1 MKSKILLMVC
11 ALSFFVFGCTKKKTD
26 NAAEIVTVTEDCGVV
41 NDTAFLDSAFLFIP
55 ETKSDVLIHGID
67 RVIEDGNRFLILDV
81 QMKRVFCFDK
91 SGKHQFTIHA
101 VGSGP
106 GEYVNLFDIAIDRK
120 EERLLLLTYPPAIH
134 YYTLDGTYERTLPL
148 DGMCKSLAVTDEY
161 IYLRKETYANN
172 QLSDYSLLTIEK
184 KTGQRHSLWKPLS
197 ETAPFCMS
205 GNMQMTG
212 ESPVYLTRKF
222 DDTIYTM
229 RGDRVEKA
237 YTIDW
242 GDRAFPVSEEKR
254 TYGCAE
260 LNKMCM
266 KEKYVYTMTDL
277 CDTPNYLL
285 FRTNQPGLYVLSKE
299 KKEVSNYRIIMN
311 TDYQLA
317 MPNFIPVEGNRKRVF
332 FVYPPDILKMQGRS
346 GKEHLNA
353 NLIRL
358 LEQVSEDDN
367 PVVFSYV
374 VK

>member
-1 MKSKILLMVC
+1 
-11 ALSFFVFGCTKKKTD
+11 
-26 NAAEIVTVTEDCGVV
+26 
-41 NDTAFLDSAFLFIP
+41 
-55 ETKSDVLIHGID
+55 
-67 RVIEDGNRFLILDV
+67 
-81 QMKRVFCFDK
+81 
-91 SGKHQFTIHA
+91 
-101 VGSGP
+101 
-106 GEYVNLFDIAIDRK
+106 
-120 EERLLLLTYPPAIH
+120 
-134 YYTLDGTYERTLPL
+134 
-148 DGMCKSLAVTDEY
+148 
-161 IYLRKETYANN
+161 
-172 QLSDYSLLTIEK
+172 
-184 KTGQRHSLWKPLS
+184 
-197 ETAPFCMS
+197 MS